1 MHRARIGRALSP
13 PGDCMVRSRR
23 TFAIAAGAL
32 LGGVTS
38 AGAQSRELPLKLA
51 PRPTSA
57 AITPA
62 DLMTRLYIFADDSMM
77 GRQVGTIYNLKG
89 TAYIEREVRKLGLE
103 PAGDSGTYFQNLPIT
118 QRTLVAG
125 QTLSVGGQS
134 FTPWKD
140 YLPRD
145 DGARTRPLDGAPAVF

>member
-1 MHRARIGRALSP
+1 
-13 PGDCMVRSRR
+13 
-23 TFAIAAGAL
+23 
-32 LGGVTS
+32 
-38 AGAQSRELPLKLA
+38 
-51 PRPTSA
+51 
-57 AITPA
+57 
-62 DLMTRLYIFADDSMM
+62 MM

-103 PAGDSGTYFQNLPIT
+103 PAGDGGTYFQNLPIT

-125 QTLSVGGQS
+125 QTLSVGAER

-145 DGARTRPLDGAPAVF
+145 DGARSRSLDGAPVVFGGVFGDTAQMLQRDSATGKVFVL